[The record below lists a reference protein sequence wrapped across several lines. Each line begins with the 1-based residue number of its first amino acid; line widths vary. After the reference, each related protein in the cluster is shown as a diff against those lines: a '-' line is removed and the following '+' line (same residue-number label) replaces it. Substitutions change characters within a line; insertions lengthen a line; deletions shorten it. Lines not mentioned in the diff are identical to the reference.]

1 MIVLLADKPE
11 QASMSTILKPD
22 NEEIFPKWF
31 VKRRNYVAPNST
43 VFPDITVFS
52 GDIIDLLQKL
62 NSFTSLKYNWD
73 SYGAIPPS
81 LMSIRNARRFLFKNA
96 NVSLPFYFVSPGI
109 NGEVMIELNKDQ
121 KAAEIYFNPDGSE
134 ELLLFENNNCIL
146 EKEDVSSYTD
156 LIEFFNE

>member
-31 VKRRNYVAPNST
+31 VKEGTTLLRIVRFSGYYC
-43 VFPDITVFS
+43 FS

-81 LMSIRNARRFLFKNA
+81 LMSIRNARRFYSKTRTFL
-96 NVSLPFYFVSPGI
+96 Y
-109 NGEVMIELNKDQ
+109 
-121 KAAEIYFNPDGSE
+121 
-134 ELLLFENNNCIL
+134 LLFLYLPEL
-146 EKEDVSSYTD
+146 MVK
-156 LIEFFNE
+156 